1 MNWFDLTTL
10 ILLLVALV
18 KGYRKG
24 FIMQLVGLTV
34 IVLAA
39 IFGGKLAET
48 ILPEINRFLDI
59 SSNLA
64 RVLSFLIAFGLIA
77 VVISIIG
84 RLIQKFVDVV
94 FLSFFNRILGSVI
107 AVGTMMVVLSIVL
120 NLVLMLDKRENMIS
134 NEIRKESF
142 FFERVETVVPAIVPY
157 LDKEFW
163 EEYVPEN
170 YRKEIEKKSDSLLK
184 NIPGINNIDSTFQK
198 RHFKVD

>member
-24 FIMQLVGLTV
+24 LIMQLVGLTV

-170 YRKEIEKKSDSLLK
+170 YRKEIEEKSDSLLK

>member
-84 RLIQKFVDVV
+84 RLVQKFVDVV

-170 YRKEIEKKSDSLLK
+170 YRKEIEEKSDSLLK

>member
-142 FFERVETVVPAIVPY
+142 FFERVETVVPEIVPY

-170 YRKEIEKKSDSLLK
+170 YRKEIEEKSDSLLK